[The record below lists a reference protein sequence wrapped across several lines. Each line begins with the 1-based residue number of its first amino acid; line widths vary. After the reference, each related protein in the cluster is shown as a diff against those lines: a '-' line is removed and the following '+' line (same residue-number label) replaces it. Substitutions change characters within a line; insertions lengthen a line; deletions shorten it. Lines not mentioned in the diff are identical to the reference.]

1 MINVKISSLTS
12 FKAECMVVKS
22 NVELKGFKSS
32 EKCRALVDTGAA
44 MTVIDKSLAEVLGVM
59 YTGRERLLTSATGH
73 KLKGEI
79 AMVREMIVEDEIL
92 DYEKVLVVEFNEEV
106 KKTLNSLNVHPLI
119 IVGITTV
126 ELASLIPDITTGTLK
141 KANAFL
147 F

>member
-1 MINVKISSLTS
+1 
-12 FKAECMVVKS
+12 MVVKS